1 VHAGEENVHKRI
13 TSREHTLAS
22 RILNTRN
29 PGRHV
34 KMLIAMTD
42 ITAKWHH
49 SRALKASNMAFL
61 FETQITEF
69 SETDVNLYYK
79 IALMQFFCA
88 LISKEALRRSPSVL
102 SLTSCR
108 INREGLNIRRIF
120 IGHLKITN

>member
-1 VHAGEENVHKRI
+1 MHDIKKISRYYCISNVHAGEQIVHKRI

-42 ITAKWHH
+42 ITSKWHH

-61 FETQITEF
+61 FATQITKHRVF
-69 SETDVNLYYK
+69 RNRRK
-79 IALMQFFCA
+79 LM
-88 LISKEALRRSPSVL
+88 L
-102 SLTSCR
+102 
-108 INREGLNIRRIF
+108 
-120 IGHLKITN
+120 